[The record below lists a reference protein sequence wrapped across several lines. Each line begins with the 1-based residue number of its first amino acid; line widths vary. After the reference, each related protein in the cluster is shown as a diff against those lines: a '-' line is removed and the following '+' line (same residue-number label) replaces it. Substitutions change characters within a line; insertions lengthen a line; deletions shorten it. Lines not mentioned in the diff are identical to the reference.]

1 VLSMSVEDI
10 AHRALDYALKLG
22 TKFCVVRFHERT
34 YERIEV
40 DRGVL
45 KEYSY
50 TRVRGLG
57 IAVYMRG
64 GYGYAYTSR
73 LDVDSIRKTVE
84 RAITSARAV
93 ATHIAEPHE
102 ITLAHGKHSFRVEYR
117 INPFDIPAEEKIAL
131 ILKLNRESIDRKG
144 IVSATTRMGIEHERK
159 FIVTSE
165 GGEISVEVMMVG
177 ISHLSVARDGAIAE
191 RVYDHKSS
199 VGGYE
204 FIERTDW
211 HAFVSEVD
219 TLAIEASRA
228 STPTPG
234 VYTAVID
241 NRLIGLLLHEAF
253 GHASEG
259 DTVLT
264 GSSVLR
270 NKLGQSVASEL
281 VTVIDEGLVNGG
293 YPVPFDDEGNPK
305 RKTVVVE
312 RGVLKNF
319 LTSSIVAKKLNLQL
333 TGNARA
339 QSFNYEPLVR
349 QTNYYL
355 EPRDWR
361 VEELFEDIN
370 NGIYLKGRGALGG
383 QVDPSVG
390 TFTFSVGPSYIIEG
404 GEPRKLVR
412 GVIVSGY
419 ILETLREIDAV
430 ARDLSIFTN
439 VFGGCGKG
447 GQVVRVGYGG
457 PHVRVRRIVVGGA

>member
-1 VLSMSVEDI
+1 MSVEDMV
-10 AHRALDYALKLG
+10 HKALDYALKQGVKL
-22 TKFCVVRFHERT
+22 CIARFHERV

-40 DRGVL
+40 DRGAL

-57 IAVYMRG
+57 VAVYIQG

-73 LDVDSIRKTVE
+73 LDMDSIHKTVE
-84 RAITSARAV
+84 KAIVSARAI
-93 ATHIAEPHE
+93 ATHTTELRKLMPVY
-102 ITLAHGKHSFRVEYR
+102 GKHSFKVEYR
-117 INPFDIPAEEKIAL
+117 INPFDVPAEEKIAL
-131 ILKLNRESIDRKG
+131 ILKLNRESMDRQG

-159 FIVTSE
+159 LIVTSE
-165 GGEISVEVMMVG
+165 GGEISIEVMMVG
-177 ISHLSVARDGAIAE
+177 ISHLSIARDGATAE
-191 RVYDHKSS
+191 RVYDHKSN

-211 HAFVSEVD
+211 HAFISEVD

-228 STPTPG
+228 STPAPG
-234 VYTAVID
+234 VYTAIID

-270 NKLGQSVASEL
+270 DKLGQTVASEL
-281 VTVIDEGLVNGG
+281 VTIIDEGLVNGG

-305 RKTVVVE
+305 RRTVVVE

-319 LTSSIVAKKLNLQL
+319 LTSSIVAEKLNLQL

-355 EPRDWR
+355 EP
-361 VEELFEDIN
+361 
-370 NGIYLKGRGALGG
+370 
-383 QVDPSVG
+383 
-390 TFTFSVGPSYIIEG
+390 
-404 GEPRKLVR
+404 
-412 GVIVSGY
+412 
-419 ILETLREIDAV
+419 
-430 ARDLSIFTN
+430 
-439 VFGGCGKG
+439 
-447 GQVVRVGYGG
+447 
-457 PHVRVRRIVVGGA
+457 

>member
-1 VLSMSVEDI
+1 MSVDV
-10 AHRALDYALKLG
+10 AHRALDYALKQG
-22 TKFCVVRFHERT
+22 VKFCVVRIQERV

-40 DRGVL
+40 DRGAL

-50 TRVRGLG
+50 THVRGLG
-57 IAVYMRG
+57 VAVYVHG
-64 GYGYAYTSR
+64 GYGYAYTSKF
-73 LDVDSIRKTVE
+73 DIDSIHKTVE
-84 RAITSARAV
+84 KAIASARAI
-93 ATHIAEPHE
+93 ATHITGFRKLTPAY
-102 ITLAHGKHSFRVEYR
+102 GKHSFKVEYR
-117 INPFDIPAEEKIAL
+117 INPFDVPAEEKIAL
-131 ILKLNRESIDRKG
+131 ILKLNRESMNRQG

-159 FIVTSE
+159 LIVTSE
-165 GGEISVEVMMVG
+165 DSEISIEVMMAG
-177 ISHLSVARDGAIAE
+177 ISHLSIARDGAIAE

-211 HAFVSEVD
+211 HAFISEVD

-228 STPTPG
+228 STPTAG

-270 NKLGQSVASEL
+270 GKLGQSVASEL

-312 RGVLKNF
+312 RGILRNF
-319 LTSSIVAKKLNLQL
+319 LTSSIVAEKLNLQL

-361 VEELFEDIN
+361 VEELFEDIS

-390 TFTFSVGPSYIIEG
+390 TFTFSVGPSYIIER

-447 GQVVRVGYGG
+447 GQIVRVGYGG